1 MKKIAL
7 ISLLSLGYSSTFG
20 AVFTIPNGDVTAL
33 ITAISTANTNG
44 QADIINLA
52 ANGSYTLTAVNY
64 TSAVLNS
71 TGYEGER
78 GLPNIN
84 NDVAGLDL
92 TINGNGATIQ
102 RGSAAPN
109 FGLFSCQGQTVF
121 NNLIFRNGNVNA
133 QGAAIFVQSKGHL
146 EVNSCSF
153 YNNTSLLNS
162 EGGGGAIYTKSLSV
176 LTVRDSY
183 FENNSAINTGGAI
196 SNLLSNMTILNC
208 SFKNNRTTSL
218 TGGVGGTI
226 YEDGARGDN
235 GFTIIRNSIFEGS
248 STVGD
253 GGALFLQM
261 YNNESSE
268 VTGCTFRANS
278 ARLGGA
284 LWYEG
289 AGSNGVSDPEY
300 PLNKIPENTTLLF
313 NSCVFDGNTATQ
325 FGGAVWLSKCIL
337 NEIHSC
343 TFKNNTANYGGA
355 IDLITNR
362 PFTFR
367 NSTFNNNRAYNAAA
381 IGAAVSAKLTVYN
394 CTFEGNIADAY
405 GGAITVPHNSTP
417 VDIINCVFANN
428 QATSTANGQGGAIYS
443 GPSTPNNTVMIKN
456 NIFFNQTVGN
466 PWNVWKHCS
475 CELND
480 GGNNIFFP
488 ENAGG
493 RCVATPG
500 NSLFVDPLLSPLA
513 NNGGP
518 TQTMALRAGSPA
530 IDAGGSS
537 CPATDQR
544 GLVRVG
550 ACDIGAYEFS
560 APLPVELTAFS
571 VTASAGV
578 AQLRWRTASETANA
592 GFAVEVSS
600 DGRQFRRLGWV
611 AGQGSRAHPT
621 DYTFAD
627 PALASYA
634 GPLVY
639 YRLQQ
644 VDEGGTGRFSPVRS
658 VPVSGALGLQLWPNP
673 ARQRVSV
680 GGVGAGQAV
689 RVYDL
694 SGRLVLAAT
703 VPVSG
708 PSELELP
715 AGLPRGSYLVRAGV
729 RAARLVLE

>member
-1 MKKIAL
+1 M
-7 ISLLSLGYSSTFG
+7 
-20 AVFTIPNGDVTAL
+20 
-33 ITAISTANTNG
+33 
-44 QADIINLA
+44 
-52 ANGSYTLTAVNY
+52 
-64 TSAVLNS
+64 
-71 TGYEGER
+71 
-78 GLPNIN
+78 
-84 NDVAGLDL
+84 
-92 TINGNGATIQ
+92 
-102 RGSAAPN
+102 
-109 FGLFSCQGQTVF
+109 
-121 NNLIFRNGNVNA
+121 
-133 QGAAIFVQSKGHL
+133 
-146 EVNSCSF
+146 
-153 YNNTSLLNS
+153 
-162 EGGGGAIYTKSLSV
+162 
-176 LTVRDSY
+176 
-183 FENNSAINTGGAI
+183 
-196 SNLLSNMTILNC
+196 
-208 SFKNNRTTSL
+208 
-218 TGGVGGTI
+218 
-226 YEDGARGDN
+226 
-235 GFTIIRNSIFEGS
+235 
-248 STVGD
+248 
-253 GGALFLQM
+253 
-261 YNNESSE
+261 
-268 VTGCTFRANS
+268 
-278 ARLGGA
+278 
-284 LWYEG
+284 
-289 AGSNGVSDPEY
+289 
-300 PLNKIPENTTLLF
+300 
-313 NSCVFDGNTATQ
+313 
-325 FGGAVWLSKCIL
+325 
-337 NEIHSC
+337 
-343 TFKNNTANYGGA
+343 
-355 IDLITNR
+355 
-362 PFTFR
+362 
-367 NSTFNNNRAYNAAA
+367 
-381 IGAAVSAKLTVYN
+381 
-394 CTFEGNIADAY
+394 
-405 GGAITVPHNSTP
+405 
-417 VDIINCVFANN
+417 
-428 QATSTANGQGGAIYS
+428 
-443 GPSTPNNTVMIKN
+443 
-456 NIFFNQTVGN
+456 
-466 PWNVWKHCS
+466 
-475 CELND
+475 
-480 GGNNIFFP
+480 
-488 ENAGG
+488 
-493 RCVATPG
+493 
-500 NSLFVDPLLSPLA
+500 FVDPLLSPLA